1 MRKSVVAIAASSTLL
16 GALVAISGCRSP
28 WVQATVVNDEDT
40 PVNLVEVNYPGGSFG
55 VQSIAP
61 HSSYHYRFHILTE
74 DRVEMDFTDAAGKK
88 EDVKGPELDQ
98 GEEGTLRIDIQAGD
112 KVVWSTNLT
121 PRK

>member
-1 MRKSVVAIAASSTLL
+1 MRKFVVAIAASSTLL
-16 GALVAISGCRSP
+16 VTALAMSGCQSP

-61 HSSYHYRFHILTE
+61 HSSYHYRFHILT
-74 DRVEMDFTDAAGKK
+74 DDPVEVDFTDAKGNK
-88 EDVKGPELDQ
+88 EVVKGPELDQ
-98 GEEGTLRIDIQAGD
+98 GEEGTLKIDIQAGD

>member
-1 MRKSVVAIAASSTLL
+1 
-16 GALVAISGCRSP
+16 
-28 WVQATVVNDEDT
+28 VNDEDT
-40 PVNLVEVNYPGGSFG
+40 PVNRVEVNYPGGSFG